1 MCIRDRLKGKSVILT
16 GAGSGI
22 GRVTAKMLGELGANV
37 FVVGRR
43 ENLLKESVKEIED
56 AGGKGA
62 YLSADLEDGDSAAN
76 VAKEAIKAFGNIQY
90 LVNNAGHSSKVRSM
104 RYVEKDDWQSV
115 FNVNVEGVYRL
126 TQAIL
131 PNMIEN
137 GGGTVVT
144 ISSMA
149 AINPGLMGG
158 VPYSSAKA
166 AVAAM
171 MTAMRQELREHGI
184 RSCTIY
190 PAEVDTPILDNRPLP
205 PDEQA
210 RSTMMQP
217 EDIAETILLCMR
229 MPHRTI
235 IQDLIVSPT
244 IQRDVSEDMK
254 IAKTLG
260 SK

>member
-1 MCIRDRLKGKSVILT
+1 MDSLKGKSVILT

-22 GRVTAKMLGELGANV
+22 GKVTAKMLGEQGANV

-43 ENLLKESVKEIED
+43 ENLLKESVKEIEN

-62 YLSADLEDGDSAAN
+62 FLSADLEDGDSAAN
-76 VAKEAIKAFGNIQY
+76 VAEEAIKEFGNIQY

-104 RYVEKDDWQSV
+104 RYVKKDDWQSV
-115 FNVNVEGVYRL
+115 FNVFVEGVFRL

-205 PDEQA
+205 PDAQA
-210 RSTMMQP
+210 RATMMMP

-235 IQDLIVSPT
+235 VQDVIVSPT

-260 SK
+260 SN

>member
-1 MCIRDRLKGKSVILT
+1 MDSLKNKSVILT

-22 GRVTAKMLGELGANV
+22 GRITAKMLGAMGANV
-37 FVVGRR
+37 FIVGRR
-43 ENLLKESVKEIED
+43 ENLLIDTVKEIEE

-62 YLSADLEDGDSAAN
+62 YISADLEDGDAAAN
-76 VAKEAIKAFGNIQY
+76 VAEVAIKEFGNIQY
-90 LVNNAGHSSKVRSM
+90 LINNAGHSSKVRAL
-104 RYVEKDDWQSV
+104 RYVEKEDWQSV

-126 TQAIL
+126 TQAII

-137 GGGTVVT
+137 REGTIVT
-144 ISSMA
+144 VSSMA
-149 AINPGLMGG
+149 AITPGLMGG
-158 VPYSSAKA
+158 IPYSSAKA

-171 MTAMRQELREHGI
+171 MTAMRQELREYGI

-205 PDEQA
+205 PDAKA

-217 EDIAETILLCMR
+217 EDIAEAILLCMR
-229 MPHRTI
+229 MPQRTI
-235 IQDLIVSPT
+235 VQDLVVSPT
-244 IQRDVSEDMK
+244 IMRDVSEDMK
-254 IAKTLG
+254 IAKNLK

>member
-1 MCIRDRLKGKSVILT
+1 
-16 GAGSGI
+16 
-22 GRVTAKMLGELGANV
+22 MLGELGANV

>member
-1 MCIRDRLKGKSVILT
+1 MDSLKGKSVILT

-22 GRVTAKMLGELGANV
+22 GKVTAKMLGEQGANV

-43 ENLLKESVKEIED
+43 ENLLKESVKEIEN

-62 YLSADLEDGDSAAN
+62 FLSADLEDGDSAAN
-76 VAKEAIKAFGNIQY
+76 VAEEAIKEFGNIQY

-104 RYVEKDDWQSV
+104 RYVKKDDWQSV

-205 PDEQA
+205 PNAQA
-210 RSTMMQP
+210 RATMMMP

-235 IQDLIVSPT
+235 VQDVIVSPT

-260 SK
+260 SN

>member
-1 MCIRDRLKGKSVILT
+1 MDSLKGKSVILT

-43 ENLLKESVKEIED
+43 ENLLKESVKEIEA

-244 IQRDVSEDMK
+244 IPRDVSEDMK

>member
-1 MCIRDRLKGKSVILT
+1 MDSLKGKSVILT

-22 GRVTAKMLGELGANV
+22 GKVTAKMLGEQGANV

-43 ENLLKESVKEIED
+43 ENLLKESVKEIKN

-62 YLSADLEDGDSAAN
+62 FLSADLEDGDSAAN
-76 VAKEAIKAFGNIQY
+76 VAEEAIKEFGNIQY
-90 LVNNAGHSSKVRSM
+90 LVNNAGHSSKVRSL
-104 RYVEKDDWQSV
+104 RYVKKDDWQSV

-205 PDEQA
+205 PDAQA
-210 RSTMMQP
+210 RATMMMP

-235 IQDLIVSPT
+235 VQDVIVSPT

-260 SK
+260 SN

>member
-1 MCIRDRLKGKSVILT
+1 MDSLKGKSVILT

-22 GRVTAKMLGELGANV
+22 GKVTAKMLGEQGANV

-43 ENLLKESVKEIED
+43 ENLLKESVKEIKN

-62 YLSADLEDGDSAAN
+62 FLSADLEDGDSAAN
-76 VAKEAIKAFGNIQY
+76 VAEEAIKEFGNIQY

-104 RYVEKDDWQSV
+104 RYVKKDDWQSV

-205 PDEQA
+205 PNAQA
-210 RSTMMQP
+210 RATMMMP

-235 IQDLIVSPT
+235 VQDVIVSPT

-260 SK
+260 SN

>member
-1 MCIRDRLKGKSVILT
+1 MDSLKGKSVILT

-22 GRVTAKMLGELGANV
+22 GKVTAKMLGEQGANV

-43 ENLLKESVKEIED
+43 EKLLKESVKEIEN

-62 YLSADLEDGDSAAN
+62 FLSADLEDGDSAAN
-76 VAKEAIKAFGNIQY
+76 VAEEAIKEFGNIQY

-104 RYVEKDDWQSV
+104 RYVKKDDWQSV

-205 PDEQA
+205 PDAQA
-210 RSTMMQP
+210 RATMMMP

-235 IQDLIVSPT
+235 VQDVIVSPT

-260 SK
+260 SN

>member
-1 MCIRDRLKGKSVILT
+1 MDSLKGKSVILT

-22 GRVTAKMLGELGANV
+22 GKVTAKMLGEQGANV

-43 ENLLKESVKEIED
+43 ENLLKESVKEIEN

-62 YLSADLEDGDSAAN
+62 FVSADLEDGDSAAN
-76 VAKEAIKAFGNIQY
+76 VAEEAIKEFGNIQY

-104 RYVEKDDWQSV
+104 RYVKKDDWQSV

-205 PDEQA
+205 PDAQA
-210 RSTMMQP
+210 RSTMMMP

-235 IQDLIVSPT
+235 VQDVIVSPT

-260 SK
+260 SN

>member
-1 MCIRDRLKGKSVILT
+1 MDSLKGKSVILT

-22 GRVTAKMLGELGANV
+22 GKVTAKMLGEQGANV

-43 ENLLKESVKEIED
+43 ENLLKESVKEIEN

-62 YLSADLEDGDSAAN
+62 FLSADLEDGDSAAN
-76 VAKEAIKAFGNIQY
+76 VAEEAIKEFRNIQY

-104 RYVEKDDWQSV
+104 RYVKKDDWQSV

-205 PDEQA
+205 PDAQA
-210 RSTMMQP
+210 RATMMMP

-235 IQDLIVSPT
+235 VQDVIVSPT

-260 SK
+260 SN

>member
-1 MCIRDRLKGKSVILT
+1 MDSLKGKSVILT

-43 ENLLKESVKEIED
+43 ENLLKEAVKEIEA

>member
-1 MCIRDRLKGKSVILT
+1 MDSLKGKSVILT

-22 GRVTAKMLGELGANV
+22 GKVTAKMLGEQGANV

-43 ENLLKESVKEIED
+43 ENLLKESVKEIEN

-62 YLSADLEDGDSAAN
+62 FLSADLEDGDSAAN
-76 VAKEAIKAFGNIQY
+76 VAEEAIKEFGNIQY

-104 RYVEKDDWQSV
+104 RYVKKDDWQSV

-205 PDEQA
+205 PDAQA
-210 RSTMMQP
+210 RATMMIP
-217 EDIAETILLCMR
+217 EDLAETILLCMR
-229 MPHRTI
+229 MPHRTRV
-235 IQDLIVSPT
+235 QDVIVSPT

-260 SK
+260 SN